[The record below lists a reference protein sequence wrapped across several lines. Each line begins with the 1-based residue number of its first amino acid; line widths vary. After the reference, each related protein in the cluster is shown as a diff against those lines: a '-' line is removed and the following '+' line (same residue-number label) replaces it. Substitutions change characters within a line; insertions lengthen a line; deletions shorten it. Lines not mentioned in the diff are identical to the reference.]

1 MLQFEFKNIKN
12 RYNPTIIFVTDENEA
27 KANATSQVSTRRK
40 TQRIET

>member
-1 MLQFEFKNIKN
+1 MLQFELKNFKN
-12 RYNPTIIFVTDENEA
+12 RYNTTIIFVTDENEA